1 MSRQHQYITL
11 TEGLARTLIQEIQ
24 AVLDGEASYF
34 HAELWT
40 DSGLQVGLHLSG
52 PDDVP
57 EDGGPYHE
65 LRQISSTPVNGEERP
80 VPGGDGQT
88 NSCH

>member
-1 MSRQHQYITL
+1 MSRQHQFITL

-40 DSGLQVGLHLSG
+40 DSGQQVGLHLSG
-52 PDDVP
+52 PEAVP
-57 EDGGPYHE
+57 EEGGPFHE
-65 LRQISSTPVNGEERP
+65 
-80 VPGGDGQT
+80 
-88 NSCH
+88 

>member
-1 MSRQHQYITL
+1 MSRQHQFITL

-52 PDDVP
+52 PEDVP
-57 EDGGPYHE
+57 EEGGPYHA
-65 LRQISSTPVNGEERP
+65 
-80 VPGGDGQT
+80 
-88 NSCH
+88 

>member
-1 MSRQHQYITL
+1 MNSRPQFISL
-11 TEGLARTLIQEIQ
+11 TPDLARALIEEMQ

-40 DSGLQVGLHLSG
+40 DSGLQVGGHLSG
-52 PDDVP
+52 PEDVV

-65 LRQISSTPVNGEERP
+65 
-80 VPGGDGQT
+80 
-88 NSCH
+88 

>member
-1 MSRQHQYITL
+1 MNSRPQFISLTPDLARAL
-11 TEGLARTLIQEIQ
+11 TEEMQ

-40 DSGLQVGLHLSG
+40 DSGLQVGVHLSG
-52 PDDVP
+52 PEDVV

-65 LRQISSTPVNGEERP
+65 
-80 VPGGDGQT
+80 
-88 NSCH
+88 